1 MKRIAYNQIE
11 SLAARLER
19 FEETRLTLT
28 SLRAQALAENPAPVY
43 GAAKQRRRTH

>member
-28 SLRAQALAENPAPVY
+28 SLRAQALAENPVPVY
-43 GAAKQRRRTH
+43 GAKQRRRTH